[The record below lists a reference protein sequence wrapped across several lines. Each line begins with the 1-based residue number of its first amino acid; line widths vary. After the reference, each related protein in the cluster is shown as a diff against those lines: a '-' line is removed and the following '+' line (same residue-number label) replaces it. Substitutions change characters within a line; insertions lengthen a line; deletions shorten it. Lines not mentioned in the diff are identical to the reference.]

1 MAQYQ
6 YTIYTDGSV
15 NKNPGGAGGWG
26 AVIINN
32 VNHTYREIQGGDP
45 KTTNNRMEMSA
56 AIYAISSTPEG
67 CYIEIFTDSQYLK
80 KALTN
85 GWLEK
90 WKKNGWMTTAKT
102 PVLNQD
108 LWEEL
113 DRLGQSRFIDF
124 NWVKGHAGN
133 RLNERC
139 DYLAKEACEQYA
151 KLNRR

>member
-1 MAQYQ
+1 MTR

-26 AVIINN
+26 AVIIDEASQS
-32 VNHTYREIQGGDP
+32 YREMQGGHP
-45 KTTNNRMEMSA
+45 RTTNNRMEMSA
-56 AIYAISSTPEG
+56 AINAISSTPED
-67 CYIEIFTDSQYLK
+67 CEINIYTDSQYLR
-80 KALTN
+80 KALSC

-113 DRLGQSRFIDF
+113 DRIGQNRSITFH
-124 NWVKGHAGN
+124 WVRGHAGN
-133 RLNERC
+133 QLNERC
-139 DYLAKEACEQYA
+139 DYLAKDACQQYA
-151 KLNRR
+151 KLNRE